1 MLRKCTSDSLKSSLI
16 NAAFCTSLSMHVSQ
30 GLVGKGK
37 KGGLVL
43 ISTILQQHWI
53 EVYCLDWRCSHQKHQ
68 AGRFFVL
75 SIQKK
80 E

>member
-1 MLRKCTSDSLKSSLI
+1 
-16 NAAFCTSLSMHVSQ
+16 MHVSL

-43 ISTILQQHWI
+43 ISTILQRHWI
-53 EVYCLDWRCSHQKHQ
+53 EVYCLDWHCSHQKHH
-68 AGRFFVL
+68 AGGFFVL